1 MSFLTA
7 KRVSNA
13 LAVKTRKESAMH
25 WRLNVSD
32 ALSVRTKPFDSF

>member
-1 MSFLTA
+1 MSLLTA

-13 LAVKTRKESAMH
+13 LAVKTGKESAMH

-32 ALSVRTKPFDSF
+32 ALSVRS